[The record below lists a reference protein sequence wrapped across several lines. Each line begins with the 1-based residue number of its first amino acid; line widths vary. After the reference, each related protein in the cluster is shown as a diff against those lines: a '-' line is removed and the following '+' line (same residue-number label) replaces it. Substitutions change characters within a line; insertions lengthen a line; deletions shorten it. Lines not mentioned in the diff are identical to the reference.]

1 MADETDAAQM
11 IADFLF
17 RDGTHRQADRLLLI
31 TEDYSGKATV
41 TDAQYLGGWSK
52 AAVRDAVAN
61 ILKQQKD
68 GTRLMHQ
75 VAADALKIHRDRS
88 GAR

>member
-1 MADETDAAQM
+1 MKEMADENEKAEM

-31 TEDYSGKATV
+31 TEDYSGKARV

-52 AAVRDAVAN
+52 TAVRDAVAR
-61 ILKQQKD
+61 ILKSQPD
-68 GTRLMHQ
+68 G
-75 VAADALKIHRDRS
+75 D
-88 GAR
+88 